1 MEARLHFS
9 IALLIVLAV
18 LPIPAAAQ
26 DAASAKTFLQSV
38 YALYA
43 KNGKGATL
51 TSRYYD
57 STLLR
62 LVATDNK
69 LNAGDI
75 GVLEGDPVCG
85 CQDWAGIWDLKI
97 EIGMMQDPNLAL
109 ADVTFALFPRR
120 MSHRKKDDLRK
131 LQFTL
136 CAGAPANG
144 GFMTLLTT
152 PTPRRPLPAAE
163 ANSKKTLLAFAKSP
177 K

>member
-9 IALLIVLAV
+9 IPLMILLTVPA
-18 LPIPAAAQ
+18 IPAPAQ
-26 DAASAKTFLQSV
+26 DAASANAFLQSV

-85 CQDWAGIWDLKI
+85 CQDWNGIWDLKI
-97 EIGMMQDPNLAL
+97 DVQMMQDPNLAL
-109 ADVTFALFPRR
+109 ADVTFALSAPTG
-120 MSHRKKDDLRK
+120 RKKDDVRK

-136 CAGAPANG
+136 APVRG
-144 GFMTLLTT
+144 QWRIYEILD
-152 PTPRRPLPAAE
+152 E
-163 ANSKKTLLAFAKSP
+163 SDP
-177 K
+177 KQPFDLRKELEKDIDSHRKAPN

>member
-9 IALLIVLAV
+9 IALLILLTA
-18 LPIPAAAQ
+18 PAIPAAAQ

-38 YALYA
+38 YALYS

-62 LVATDNK
+62 LVTIDNK

-85 CQDWAGIWDLKI
+85 CQDRKGIWDLKI
-97 EIGMMQDPNLAL
+97 DVQMMQDPNLAL
-109 ADVTFALFPRR
+109 ADVTFALSAPTGRR
-120 MSHRKKDDLRK
+120 KDDLRK

-136 CAGAPANG
+136 APARG
-144 GFMTLLTT
+144 QWRIYDIVDDSDPKAPFQLRKELEKDIAS
-152 PTPRRPLPAAE
+152 L
-163 ANSKKTLLAFAKSP
+163 SKSP

>member
-1 MEARLHFS
+1 MQARLHFS
-9 IALLIVLAV
+9 LTLLIALAV
-18 LPIPAAAQ
+18 PPIPAAAQ

-38 YALYA
+38 YALYS

-62 LVATDNK
+62 LVTTDNK

-85 CQDWAGIWDLKI
+85 CQDWEGVWDLNI
-97 EIGMMQDPNLAL
+97 EIQMVSPNRAL
-109 ADVTFALFPRR
+109 ADVSFARSAPKGRT
-120 MSHRKKDDLRK
+120 KDDLRK
-131 LQFTL
+131 LKYTL
-136 CAGAPANG
+136 VLERGQWRIYNILDESDP
-144 GFMTLLTT
+144 
-152 PTPRRPLPAAE
+152 
-163 ANSKKTLLAFAKSP
+163 KTLFDLRGELEKDIASLRKAP